1 MAFATNSYIQM
12 STLPAR
18 IKQLWIYPIK
28 SCAGIALDE
37 CVLTDTGLDLDRA
50 WMVVDEQGKFVTQR
64 QLPRMALIQPSFKG
78 SDMVLRA
85 PGMLALH
92 VSIDAVEQSTQVEVW
107 KDHVPAYDMGNVAA
121 QWFSDFLSLD
131 AQGLPVAGAK
141 RYRLVRFDPDCQR
154 LANREWTG
162 DIEAFNQFSDGFPL
176 LVLNQASVD
185 ALNHKL
191 VAAGHA
197 PVGAER
203 FRPNILIEGFSAH
216 DEDHVLQLQ
225 ISEANTSV
233 VLGLV
238 KPCTRCAIPN
248 IDPANALSHPAVV
261 DTLRSYRKDDRVQG
275 GITFGMNAIVLSGVD
290 QVLRVG
296 QTVT

>member
-1 MAFATNSYIQM
+1 M
-12 STLPAR
+12 
-18 IKQLWIYPIK
+18 
-28 SCAGIALDE
+28 ALDE

-92 VSIDAVEQSTQVEVW
+92 VSIDAVEQLTQVQVW

-121 QWFSDFLSLD
+121 QWFTDFLSLD

-141 RYRLVRFDPDCQR
+141 RYRLVRFDPDHRR
-154 LANREWTG
+154 LASQEWTG

-296 QTVT
+296 QTIT

>member
-1 MAFATNSYIQM
+1 M
-12 STLPAR
+12 STLSAR

-28 SCAGIALDE
+28 SCAGMALDE
-37 CVLTDTGLDLDRA
+37 CVLTDTGLDLDRS

-92 VSIDAVEQSTQVEVW
+92 VSIDAVEQLTQVQVW

-121 QWFSDFLSLD
+121 QWFTDFLSLD
-131 AQGLPVAGAK
+131 AQGLPVAQSK
-141 RYRLVRFDPDCQR
+141 RYRLVRFDPDHRR
-154 LANREWTG
+154 LASQEWTG

-176 LVLNQASVD
+176 LVLSQASVD
-185 ALNHKL
+185 VLNQKL
-191 VAAGHA
+191 VAGGHA

-203 FRPNILIEGFSAH
+203 FRPNILIEGCSAH
-216 DEDHVLQLQ
+216 DENRALQLQ

-233 VLGLV
+233 VLRLV

-248 IDPANALSHPAVV
+248 IDPATALSHPAVV
-261 DTLRSYRKDDRVQG
+261 DTLRSYRRDERVQG

-296 QTVT
+296 QTVA

>member
-1 MAFATNSYIQM
+1 M
-12 STLPAR
+12 
-18 IKQLWIYPIK
+18 
-28 SCAGIALDE
+28 ALDE

-92 VSIDAVEQSTQVEVW
+92 VSIDAVEQATQVQVW
-107 KDHVPAYDMGNVAA
+107 KDQVAAYDMGDVAA
-121 QWFSDFLSLD
+121 QWFTDFLSLD
-131 AQGLPVAGAK
+131 AQGLPVAQSK
-141 RYRLVRFDPDCQR
+141 RYRLVRFDPDHRR
-154 LANREWTG
+154 LASQEWTG

-176 LVLNQASVD
+176 LVLSQASVD
-185 ALNHKL
+185 GLNQKL
-191 VAAGHA
+191 VEGGHA

-203 FRPNILIEGFSAH
+203 FRPNILIEGYSAH
-216 DEDHVLQLQ
+216 DEDRVLQLQ
-225 ISEANTSV
+225 ISEPNTSV
-233 VLGLV
+233 ALRLV

-248 IDPANALSHPAVV
+248 IDPATALSHPAVV
-261 DTLRSYRKDDRVQG
+261 DTLRSYRKDERVQG

>member
-1 MAFATNSYIQM
+1 M

-92 VSIDAVEQSTQVEVW
+92 VSIDAVEQATQVQVW
-107 KDHVPAYDMGNVAA
+107 KDHVPAYDMGDVAA
-121 QWFSDFLSLD
+121 QWFTDFLSLD
-131 AQGLPVAGAK
+131 AQGLPVAQSK
-141 RYRLVRFDPDCQR
+141 RYRLVRFDPDHRR
-154 LANREWTG
+154 LASQEWTG

-176 LVLNQASVD
+176 LVLSQASVD
-185 ALNHKL
+185 DFNQKL
-191 VAAGHA
+191 VAGGHP
-197 PVGAER
+197 PVSAER
-203 FRPNILIEGFSAH
+203 FRPNILIEGCSAH
-216 DEDHVLQLQ
+216 DEDRSLQLQ
-225 ISEANTSV
+225 ISDANTS
-233 VLGLV
+233 LALRLV
-238 KPCTRCAIPN
+238 KPCTRCAILN
-248 IDPANALSHPAVV
+248 IDPATALSHPAVV
-261 DTLRSYRKDDRVQG
+261 DTLRSYRRDERVQG